1 MALSISPFAN
11 IFSFY
16 HSDQLRQRLV
26 RMSVR
31 HHEQLFSHQ
40 QREQQ
45 LLNALQECSQALEKA
60 VEVVK
65 QKCGPNA
72 VPADINKTC
81 MKFSSKGIDSL
92 MDPQG
97 K

>member
-1 MALSISPFAN
+1 M
-11 IFSFY
+11 
-16 HSDQLRQRLV
+16 RQRLV

-45 LLNALQECSQALEKA
+45 LLQALQECSQALERS
-60 VEVVK
+60 VDII
-65 QKCGPNA
+65 QQRCGANA
-72 VPADINKTC
+72 LPAEISRTYLKY
-81 MKFSSKGIDSL
+81 SSKGLSEL
-92 MDPQG
+92 S

>member
-1 MALSISPFAN
+1 MIITHSFSPLCM
-11 IFSFY
+11 S
-16 HSDQLRQRLV
+16 SDQLRQRLV

-45 LLNALQECSQALEKA
+45 LLSALQECSQALEKS
-60 VEVVK
+60 VEVIQSK
-65 QKCGPNA
+65 LGSNA
-72 VPADINKTC
+72 IPVDVSKAV
-81 MKFSSKGIDSL
+81 MKFSNKGMMSITD
-92 MDPQG
+92 G

>member
-1 MALSISPFAN
+1 
-11 IFSFY
+11 
-16 HSDQLRQRLV
+16 
-26 RMSVR
+26 MSVR

-45 LLNALQECSQALEKA
+45 LLNALQECSQALEKS

-65 QKCGPNA
+65 QKCGPAA
-72 VPADINKTC
+72 VPPDIAKTC
-81 MKFSSKGIDSL
+81 MKFSSKGIDLL
-92 MDPQG
+92 MDSA

>member
-1 MALSISPFAN
+1 MKN
-11 IFSFY
+11 
-16 HSDQLRQRLV
+16 SDQLRQRLV

-45 LLNALQECSQALEKA
+45 LLNALQECSQALEKS
-60 VEVVK
+60 VETIR

-72 VPADINKTC
+72 VPPDISKTC

-92 MDPQG
+92 MDIS